1 MSSTVTINENWES
14 TTQTIVAAIFGVST
28 RAVRKWEQERG
39 CPRNADGTFNLRD
52 VVAWWQKEYDER
64 LAAVEADATS
74 DWLEEKRMWEAK
86 LKEVDYQERVKEV
99 IPAPFVRRGV
109 ATVIE
114 QFKRGLLGQP
124 TKLAATLAS
133 LDRPED
139 CQSELEREHRELLE
153 DLKRGLEA
161 IVDGGVDGNS

>member
-1 MSSTVTINENWES
+1 MSNTVVVNENWES
-14 TTQTIVAAIFGVST
+14 TTQTIVATIFGVSP
-28 RAVRKWEQERG
+28 RAVRKWEIDKG

-52 VVAWWQKEYDER
+52 VVAWWQTEYDER
-64 LAAVEADATS
+64 LAALETDAQS
-74 DWLEEKRMWEAK
+74 DWLEKKREYEAK
-86 LKEVDYQERVKEV
+86 LKELDLNERKREL

-114 QFKRGLLGQP
+114 AFKRNLLGQP
-124 TKLAATLAS
+124 TKLAATFAS

-139 CQSELEREHRELLE
+139 CQAELEREHRELLE

-161 IVDGGVDGNS
+161 VADGGVDGST